1 MNAEE
6 FSRRL
11 RTEMND
17 VHMNAPLR
25 RETIARIK
33 GKEQT
38 VMKRKMPMALAFA
51 LLMVMLCAAA
61 LAMAGRWS
69 MMDFIGQYSKAIPE
83 DADAY
88 IQKNVVTMEN
98 ERVRIEVRELYY
110 DGVTSRM
117 TVDVIPKEK
126 NTLLLGEG
134 VILEDPFIDLTHE
147 YVMDGENDMRSVYE
161 IINERGYA
169 QVYTANVATLND
181 REGVDISSMD
191 YMLGEDGTLT
201 IYEETKYLS
210 DLPER
215 EVELQAI
222 LMPFTMPVTE
232 DAYANYG
239 ARETLGTT
247 LTLKASAKETSEPTV
262 YMSSEPVV
270 FASVGVRVN
279 RLTTT
284 VKPHEIYATIEYEVI
299 DAEKYAQM
307 EGGLWFEWIDPD
319 SAEEEPY
326 KQRLAAGMSGSASSQ
341 DLNEEGT
348 LVCQRDNL
356 ALTELRERYVL
367 RAYNAWSKERYETQ
381 VLTMHPATAKEA
393 E

>member
-11 RTEMND
+11 RAEMND
-17 VHMNAPLR
+17 VHMDAPLR
-25 RETIARIK
+25 RETISRIK

-83 DADAY
+83 DAEAY
-88 IQKNVVTMEN
+88 IHKNVATMEN

-117 TVDVIPKEK
+117 TVDIIPKEK
-126 NTLLLGEG
+126 NTLLLGED
-134 VILEDPFIDLTHE
+134 VMLEDPFIDLTHE

-169 QVYTANVATLND
+169 QVYTVNVATLND
-181 REGVDISSMD
+181 RDGVDIGSMD

-201 IYEETKYLS
+201 IYEEVKYLS

-232 DAYANYG
+232 DAYADYG

-247 LTLKASAKETSEPTV
+247 LTLKASVKETSEPTV
-262 YMSSEPVV
+262 YMSSEPVE
-270 FASVGVRVN
+270 FTSVGVRVN
-279 RLTTT
+279 QLMVT
-284 VKPHEIYATIEYEVI
+284 VKPQELYATIQYEVI
-299 DAEKYAQM
+299 DAEKFAKM
-307 EGGLWFEWIDPD
+307 ENGLWFEFVDPD
-319 SAEEEPY
+319 STEEEPY
-326 KQRLAAGMSGSASSQ
+326 NQRLAIGLSGSGSAQ
-341 DLNEEGT
+341 PLNEEET
-348 LVCQRDNL
+348 LFCQRENL
-356 ALTELRERYVL
+356 ALTELRDHYVL
-367 RAYNAWSKERYETQ
+367 RAYNAWSKERDETQ
-381 VLTMHPATAKEA
+381 VLTMRPATAKEA

>member
-11 RTEMND
+11 RAEMND
-17 VHMNAPLR
+17 VHMDAPLR
-25 RETIARIK
+25 RETISRIR
-33 GKEQT
+33 GKERT

-88 IQKNVVTMEN
+88 IHKNVATMEN

-134 VILEDPFIDLTHE
+134 VMLEDPFIDLTHE

-169 QVYTANVATLND
+169 QVYTVNVATLND

-201 IYEETKYLS
+201 IYEEVKYLS

-232 DAYANYG
+232 DAYADYG

-262 YMSSEPVV
+262 YMSSEPVE

-279 RLTTT
+279 RLTAT

-299 DAEKYAQM
+299 DAEKYAQI

-356 ALTELRERYVL
+356 ALTELRDCYVL

-381 VLTMHPATAKEA
+381 VLTMRPATAKEA